1 MAGQGRNDEDLPR
14 DGGGPAAGDRAGGD
28 WAGGDWAGGEAVGG
42 GSAGG
47 QAAVGGAVGGAVVG
61 GAASAGAA
69 GGGAGGGLTTGEVAR
84 RLGVA
89 PTTVRTWDRRYGL
102 GPDAHT
108 GGRHRRWTAVD
119 VARLERMC
127 ALTATGIPPAEAAR
141 MVREDAPP
149 DTGSAPAGRAAGA
162 APGAGEAGPPD
173 GAAPEMHPAGP
184 PAGAVPDL
192 APAGPGPGPGPG
204 AVPDLAPA
212 GPGPGPGPG
221 AVPDPAPAGPGAGAG
236 PRPGVGPGPGAAP
249 GAGVSPPRSTSVGT
263 PAPSSTRT
271 RTRPRSRAGSGLRL
285 GDVRQECKGIARAA
299 LRLDAAAL
307 DGLLRSAIDEH
318 GLVTAWTEVIMPTLQ
333 AVGRKWE
340 SSGEKYVEVE
350 HFLSWHVSGALRR
363 STPVSAADR
372 PGALTVLA
380 CVPGENH
387 TLPLEVLAAALA
399 ERELPVRMFG
409 GALPV
414 ESLVTAVRRTGPAAV
429 ALWAQSRGTASRPLA
444 QHVAAMEWGVRG
456 ARRKP
461 VVLTIGPGWAGG
473 RAVPGL
479 PRPTGLAE
487 AVAVLE
493 SVVSR

>member
-1 MAGQGRNDEDLPR
+1 M
-14 DGGGPAAGDRAGGD
+14 
-28 WAGGDWAGGEAVGG
+28 
-42 GSAGG
+42 
-47 QAAVGGAVGGAVVG
+47 
-61 GAASAGAA
+61 
-69 GGGAGGGLTTGEVAR
+69 GGAGGGGGVVGGGAAGAGLTTGEVAR

-108 GGRHRRWTAVD
+108 GGRHRRWTAGD
-119 VARLERMC
+119 LARLERMC

-141 MVREDAPP
+141 MVREEAPP
-149 DTGSAPAGRAAGA
+149 DGGSAPAGGRVGGTAPAGSSARVSPEADEYGGSAGA
-162 APGAGEAGPPD
+162 GPEAYPARGAAEAESEADPAGRLTGTAPGPD
-173 GAAPEMHPAGP
+173 
-184 PAGAVPDL
+184 
-192 APAGPGPGPGPG
+192 PAGPGG
-204 AVPDLAPA
+204 D
-212 GPGPGPGPG
+212 
-221 AVPDPAPAGPGAGAG
+221 
-236 PRPGVGPGPGAAP
+236 AAP
-249 GAGVSPPRSTSVGT
+249 RRSTR
-263 PAPSSTRT
+263 ARA
-271 RTRPRSRAGSGLRL
+271 RSRAGSGLRL

-307 DGLLRSAIDEH
+307 DELLQSAIDEH

-399 ERELPVRMFG
+399 ERGLPVRMFG

-414 ESLVTAVRRTGPAAV
+414 ESLVTAVRRTGPVAV

-487 AVAVLE
+487 AVAVVE

>member
-1 MAGQGRNDEDLPR
+1 MGVHERDSQGR
-14 DGGGPAAGDRAGGD
+14 GP
-28 WAGGDWAGGEAVGG
+28 E
-42 GSAGG
+42 SAP
-47 QAAVGGAVGGAVVG
+47 
-61 GAASAGAA
+61 AGA
-69 GGGAGGGLTTGEVAR
+69 GLTTGEVAR

-108 GGRHRRWTAVD
+108 GGRHRRWTATD

-141 MVREDAPP
+141 TVL
-149 DTGSAPAGRAAGA
+149 
-162 APGAGEAGPPD
+162 GEATQ
-173 GAAPEMHPAGP
+173 E
-184 PAGAVPDL
+184 
-192 APAGPGPGPGPG
+192 
-204 AVPDLAPA
+204 
-212 GPGPGPGPG
+212 
-221 AVPDPAPAGPGAGAG
+221 PAPAGWASPASTGAARKAPSKAPREAAVEAAG
-236 PRPGVGPGPGAAP
+236 EVAPRRRDADAQPRPSA
-249 GAGVSPPRSTSVGT
+249 
-263 PAPSSTRT
+263 PAPA
-271 RTRPRSRAGSGLRL
+271 RSRAGSGLRL

-307 DGLLRSAIDEH
+307 DELLETAIVEH
-318 GLVTAWTEVIMPTLQ
+318 GLVAAWTEVIMPTLQ

-340 SSGEKYVEVE
+340 SSGERYVEVE

-363 STPVSAADR
+363 GAPPSAADR
-372 PGALTVLA
+372 PGATVVLA

-399 ERELPVRMFG
+399 ERGLPVRMFG

-429 ALWAQSRGTASRPLA
+429 ALWAQSRTTASRPLA

-461 VVLTIGPGWAGG
+461 VVLTIGPGWSG
-473 RAVPGL
+473 RTVTGL

-487 AVAVLE
+487 AVAVVE

>member
-1 MAGQGRNDEDLPR
+1 MAAHER
-14 DGGGPAAGDRAGGD
+14 DGQSGPT
-28 WAGGDWAGGEAVGG
+28 
-42 GSAGG
+42 
-47 QAAVGGAVGGAVVG
+47 GA
-61 GAASAGAA
+61 SQ
-69 GGGAGGGLTTGEVAR
+69 AGGGLTTGEVAR

-108 GGRHRRWTAVD
+108 GGRHRRWTAGD

-127 ALTATGIPPAEAAR
+127 VLTATGIPPAEAAR
-141 MVREDAPP
+141 MVRDEEPP
-149 DTGSAPAGRAAGA
+149 AAGADGGAAGTARARPRSPAQGGPWQPGAGPARRAAGA
-162 APGAGEAGPPD
+162 SPEADRAKHLAGASE
-173 GAAPEMHPAGP
+173 GAVPAARPWDASARADPAGP
-184 PAGAVPDL
+184 
-192 APAGPGPGPGPG
+192 
-204 AVPDLAPA
+204 
-212 GPGPGPGPG
+212 
-221 AVPDPAPAGPGAGAG
+221 
-236 PRPGVGPGPGAAP
+236 AAAAR
-249 GAGVSPPRSTSVGT
+249 GST
-263 PAPSSTRT
+263 ARA
-271 RTRPRSRAGSGLRL
+271 RARSRAGSGLRL

-307 DGLLRSAIDEH
+307 DELLQAAIDEH

-340 SSGEKYVEVE
+340 SSGERYVEVE

-363 STPVSAADR
+363 STPVPVADR
-372 PGALTVLA
+372 PGAVTMLA

-387 TLPLEVLAAALA
+387 TLPLEVLAAALV
-399 ERELPVRMFG
+399 ERGLPVRMFG

-414 ESLVTAVRRTGPAAV
+414 ESLVTAVRRTGPATV
-429 ALWAQSRGTASRPLA
+429 ALWAQSLGTASRPLA

-479 PRPTGLAE
+479 PRPRGLAE
-487 AVAVLE
+487 AVAVVE

>member
-1 MAGQGRNDEDLPR
+1 M
-14 DGGGPAAGDRAGGD
+14 
-28 WAGGDWAGGEAVGG
+28 
-42 GSAGG
+42 
-47 QAAVGGAVGGAVVG
+47 
-61 GAASAGAA
+61 
-69 GGGAGGGLTTGEVAR
+69 GGAGGGGGVVGGGAAGAGLTTGEVAR

-108 GGRHRRWTAVD
+108 GGRHRRWTAAD

-141 MVREDAPP
+141 MVREQAPP
-149 DTGSAPAGRAAGA
+149 DGGSAPAGGHVGGSA
-162 APGAGEAGPPD
+162 
-173 GAAPEMHPAGP
+173 PAGSSDRVSP
-184 PAGAVPDL
+184 EADEYGGPAGAGPEAYPARGTAEAESEADPAGRLTRTAPGPD
-192 APAGPGPGPGPG
+192 PAGPGG
-204 AVPDLAPA
+204 D
-212 GPGPGPGPG
+212 
-221 AVPDPAPAGPGAGAG
+221 
-236 PRPGVGPGPGAAP
+236 AAP
-249 GAGVSPPRSTSVGT
+249 RRSTRAR
-263 PAPSSTRT
+263 AP
-271 RTRPRSRAGSGLRL
+271 SRAGSGLRL

-307 DGLLRSAIDEH
+307 DELLQSAIDEH

-399 ERELPVRMFG
+399 ERGLPVRMFG

-414 ESLVTAVRRTGPAAV
+414 ESLVMAVRRTGPVAV

-487 AVAVLE
+487 AVAVVE

>member
-1 MAGQGRNDEDLPR
+1 MGAHERDSRGR
-14 DGGGPAAGDRAGGD
+14 GP
-28 WAGGDWAGGEAVGG
+28 E
-42 GSAGG
+42 SAP
-47 QAAVGGAVGGAVVG
+47 
-61 GAASAGAA
+61 AGA
-69 GGGAGGGLTTGEVAR
+69 GLTTGEVAR

-108 GGRHRRWTAVD
+108 GGRHRRWTATD

-141 MVREDAPP
+141 TVLGEATQEPAPTGWASPASMETAREAP
-149 DTGSAPAGRAAGA
+149 TGA
-162 APGAGEAGPPD
+162 AREATAVAAREATAGEVAVGAAGEAGE
-173 GAAPEMHPAGP
+173 AAPRPR
-184 PAGAVPDL
+184 GADPSPRPSVPVA
-192 APAGPGPGPGPG
+192 APA
-204 AVPDLAPA
+204 
-212 GPGPGPGPG
+212 
-221 AVPDPAPAGPGAGAG
+221 
-236 PRPGVGPGPGAAP
+236 
-249 GAGVSPPRSTSVGT
+249 
-263 PAPSSTRT
+263 
-271 RTRPRSRAGSGLRL
+271 RSRAGSGLRL

-307 DGLLRSAIDEH
+307 DELLETAIVEH
-318 GLVTAWTEVIMPTLQ
+318 GLVAAWTEVIMPTLQ

-363 STPVSAADR
+363 GAPPSAADR
-372 PGALTVLA
+372 PGATVVLA

-399 ERELPVRMFG
+399 ERGLPVRMFG

-414 ESLVTAVRRTGPAAV
+414 ESLITAVRRTGPAAV
-429 ALWAQSRGTASRPLA
+429 ALWAQSRTTASRPLA

-461 VVLTIGPGWAGG
+461 VVLTIGPGWTG
-473 RAVPGL
+473 RTVTGL

-493 SVVSR
+493 SVVPR

>member
-1 MAGQGRNDEDLPR
+1 M
-14 DGGGPAAGDRAGGD
+14 
-28 WAGGDWAGGEAVGG
+28 
-42 GSAGG
+42 
-47 QAAVGGAVGGAVVG
+47 
-61 GAASAGAA
+61 
-69 GGGAGGGLTTGEVAR
+69 TTGEVAR

-108 GGRHRRWTAVD
+108 GGRHRRWTVVD

-141 MVREDAPP
+141 TVLRETPRGAARVFGEGDAAGASPH
-149 DTGSAPAGRAAGA
+149 GSAPGGTDTGTGSGRGAARIDAARVAGPSAAGIDAAGPSGPRGAGIGAGSGDGPDPGLFSAAADDASGAGTASAA
-162 APGAGEAGPPD
+162 APGGREGTATAPRAGRG
-173 GAAPEMHPAGP
+173 
-184 PAGAVPDL
+184 
-192 APAGPGPGPGPG
+192 
-204 AVPDLAPA
+204 
-212 GPGPGPGPG
+212 
-221 AVPDPAPAGPGAGAG
+221 
-236 PRPGVGPGPGAAP
+236 
-249 GAGVSPPRSTSVGT
+249 
-263 PAPSSTRT
+263 
-271 RTRPRSRAGSGLRL
+271 RSRAGSGMRL

-307 DGLLRSAIDEH
+307 DELLGSAIDEH

-363 STPVSAADR
+363 CTPPSAADR
-372 PGALTVLA
+372 PGATTVLA
-380 CVPGENH
+380 CVPGESH

-399 ERELPVRMFG
+399 ERGLPVRMFG

-429 ALWAQSRGTASRPLA
+429 ALWAQSRTTASRPLA
-444 QHVAAMEWGVRG
+444 AHVAAMEWGVRG
-456 ARRKP
+456 ARRRP
-461 VVLTIGPGWAGG
+461 VVLTIGPGWAG
-473 RAVPGL
+473 RAVTGL
-479 PRPTGLAE
+479 PRPAGLAE
-487 AVAVLE
+487 AVALLE

>member
-1 MAGQGRNDEDLPR
+1 MGVHERDSRVRGPESAPAGI
-14 DGGGPAAGDRAGGD
+14 
-28 WAGGDWAGGEAVGG
+28 
-42 GSAGG
+42 
-47 QAAVGGAVGGAVVG
+47 
-61 GAASAGAA
+61 
-69 GGGAGGGLTTGEVAR
+69 GLTTGEVAR

-102 GPDAHT
+102 GPDTHT
-108 GGRHRRWTAVD
+108 GGRHRRWAPVD

-127 ALTATGIPPAEAAR
+127 ALTATGISPAEAAR
-141 MVREDAPP
+141 TVLDEATQQPTP
-149 DTGSAPAGRAAGA
+149 AAPATPPEAV
-162 APGAGEAGPPD
+162 GEAVGEEGPARRD
-173 GAAPEMHPAGP
+173 EDVA
-184 PAGAVPDL
+184 
-192 APAGPGPGPGPG
+192 
-204 AVPDLAPA
+204 
-212 GPGPGPGPG
+212 
-221 AVPDPAPAGPGAGAG
+221 
-236 PRPGVGPGPGAAP
+236 PRP
-249 GAGVSPPRSTSVGT
+249 SVR
-263 PAPSSTRT
+263 A
-271 RTRPRSRAGSGLRL
+271 RSRAGSGLRL

-299 LRLDAAAL
+299 LRLDASAL
-307 DGLLRSAIDEH
+307 DELLETAIAEH
-318 GLVTAWTEVIMPTLQ
+318 GLVAAWTEVIMPTLQ

-363 STPVSAADR
+363 AAPPTAADR
-372 PGALTVLA
+372 PGATVVLA

-399 ERELPVRMFG
+399 ERGLPVRMFG

-429 ALWAQSRGTASRPLA
+429 ALWAQSRTTASRPLA

-461 VVLTIGPGWAGG
+461 VVLTIGPGWSG
-473 RAVPGL
+473 RTVPGL

-493 SVVSR
+493 TVVSRQEAVSP

>member
-1 MAGQGRNDEDLPR
+1 MGVHERDSEDRGR
-14 DGGGPAAGDRAGGD
+14 
-28 WAGGDWAGGEAVGG
+28 
-42 GSAGG
+42 
-47 QAAVGGAVGGAVVG
+47 GGAPVGV
-61 GAASAGAA
+61 
-69 GGGAGGGLTTGEVAR
+69 GLTTGEVAR

-108 GGRHRRWTAVD
+108 GGRHRRWTATD

-141 MVREDAPP
+141 TVLGEATREPDPAGWASPPPPEAAPEAPPAAPP
-149 DTGSAPAGRAAGA
+149 DTAPEAPWEAAAEEAGEAAPGRRGADTPPRPSAPA
-162 APGAGEAGPPD
+162 
-173 GAAPEMHPAGP
+173 
-184 PAGAVPDL
+184 
-192 APAGPGPGPGPG
+192 
-204 AVPDLAPA
+204 
-212 GPGPGPGPG
+212 
-221 AVPDPAPAGPGAGAG
+221 
-236 PRPGVGPGPGAAP
+236 
-249 GAGVSPPRSTSVGT
+249 
-263 PAPSSTRT
+263 
-271 RTRPRSRAGSGLRL
+271 RSRAGSGLRL

-307 DGLLRSAIDEH
+307 DGLLETAVVEH
-318 GLVTAWTEVIMPTLQ
+318 GLIEAWTEVIMPTLQ

-363 STPVSAADR
+363 GAPPSAADR
-372 PGALTVLA
+372 PGATVVLA

-399 ERELPVRMFG
+399 ERGLPVRMFG
-409 GALPV
+409 AALPV

-429 ALWAQSRGTASRPLA
+429 GLWAQSRTTASRPLA

-461 VVLTIGPGWAGG
+461 VVLTIGPGWTG
-473 RAVPGL
+473 RTVTGL
-479 PRPTGLAE
+479 PRPAGLAE
-487 AVAVLE
+487 AVALLE

>member
-1 MAGQGRNDEDLPR
+1 MGVHER
-14 DGGGPAAGDRAGGD
+14 DSRDRGP
-28 WAGGDWAGGEAVGG
+28 
-42 GSAGG
+42 GSAP
-47 QAAVGGAVGGAVVG
+47 
-61 GAASAGAA
+61 AGV
-69 GGGAGGGLTTGEVAR
+69 GLTTGEVAR

-108 GGRHRRWTAVD
+108 GGRHRRWTPAD

-141 MVREDAPP
+141 TVLGEATQEP
-149 DTGSAPAGRAAGA
+149 APARQAAPALPEAAGGATEEPAGEA
-162 APGAGEAGPPD
+162 APGRGDAGVA
-173 GAAPEMHPAGP
+173 
-184 PAGAVPDL
+184 
-192 APAGPGPGPGPG
+192 
-204 AVPDLAPA
+204 
-212 GPGPGPGPG
+212 
-221 AVPDPAPAGPGAGAG
+221 
-236 PRPGVGPGPGAAP
+236 PRP
-249 GAGVSPPRSTSVGT
+249 SV
-263 PAPSSTRT
+263 RT
-271 RTRPRSRAGSGLRL
+271 RSRAGSGLRL

-299 LRLDAAAL
+299 LRLDASAL
-307 DGLLRSAIDEH
+307 DELLETAIAEH
-318 GLVTAWTEVIMPTLQ
+318 GLVAAWTEVIMPTLQ

-363 STPVSAADR
+363 GAPPTAADR
-372 PGALTVLA
+372 PGATVVLA

-399 ERELPVRMFG
+399 ERGLPVRMFG

-429 ALWAQSRGTASRPLA
+429 ALWAQSRTTASRPLA

-461 VVLTIGPGWAGG
+461 VVLTIGPGWTG
-473 RAVPGL
+473 RTVPGL

-493 SVVSR
+493 TVVSR

>member
-1 MAGQGRNDEDLPR
+1 MGTHER
-14 DGGGPAAGDRAGGD
+14 DGEDRGRGGVPL
-28 WAGGDWAGGEAVGG
+28 
-42 GSAGG
+42 
-47 QAAVGGAVGGAVVG
+47 
-61 GAASAGAA
+61 
-69 GGGAGGGLTTGEVAR
+69 GGGLTTGEVAR

-108 GGRHRRWTAVD
+108 GGRHRRWTATD

-141 MVREDAPP
+141 TVLGEA
-149 DTGSAPAGRAAGA
+149 TQ
-162 APGAGEAGPPD
+162 EAGPD
-173 GAAPEMHPAGP
+173 AGP
-184 PAGAVPDL
+184 DAGLVGRT
-192 APAGPGPGPGPG
+192 APAS
-204 AVPDLAPA
+204 PDTPPWAHAPA
-212 GPGPGPGPG
+212 RRPSEAPPLP
-221 AVPDPAPAGPGAGAG
+221 PA
-236 PRPGVGPGPGAAP
+236 
-249 GAGVSPPRSTSVGT
+249 
-263 PAPSSTRT
+263 
-271 RTRPRSRAGSGLRL
+271 RPRSRAGSGLRL

-299 LRLDAAAL
+299 LRLDAVAL
-307 DGLLRSAIDEH
+307 DELLEAAIVEH
-318 GLVTAWTEVIMPTLQ
+318 GLVAAWTEVIMPTLQ

-363 STPVSAADR
+363 GAPPSAADR
-372 PGALTVLA
+372 PGATVVLA

-399 ERELPVRMFG
+399 ERGLPVRMFG

-429 ALWAQSRGTASRPLA
+429 ALWAQSRTTASRPLA

-461 VVLTIGPGWAGG
+461 VVLTIGPGWSG
-473 RAVPGL
+473 RTVTGL

>member
-1 MAGQGRNDEDLPR
+1 MGARKRSDNPATAPQPRADLP
-14 DGGGPAAGDRAGGD
+14 
-28 WAGGDWAGGEAVGG
+28 E
-42 GSAGG
+42 
-47 QAAVGGAVGGAVVG
+47 GA
-61 GAASAGAA
+61 
-69 GGGAGGGLTTGEVAR
+69 GLTTGEVAR

-127 ALTATGIPPAEAAR
+127 VLTATGIAPAEAAR
-141 MVREDAPP
+141 TVLRETPPGATRVFGAGDAAGVPARGP
-149 DTGSAPAGRAAGA
+149 APAATGAGRAATGA
-162 APGAGEAGPPD
+162 DAGAFDAGVPDRSAARIDAARVAGPD
-173 GAAPEMHPAGP
+173 TDRIDAAGSDAAGP
-184 PAGAVPDL
+184 SGRDAADIDAVAGDGPDSGL
-192 APAGPGPGPGPG
+192 VSATVDDALG
-204 AVPDLAPA
+204 
-212 GPGPGPGPG
+212 
-221 AVPDPAPAGPGAGAG
+221 PAPAAGGGRSPATG
-236 PRPGVGPGPGAAP
+236 PRSARG
-249 GAGVSPPRSTSVGT
+249 
-263 PAPSSTRT
+263 
-271 RTRPRSRAGSGLRL
+271 RSRAGSGMRL

-307 DGLLRSAIDEH
+307 DELLGSAIEQH
-318 GLVTAWTEVIMPTLQ
+318 GLIAAWTEVIMPTLQ

-363 STPVSAADR
+363 CTPPSAADR
-372 PGALTVLA
+372 PGATTVLA
-380 CVPGENH
+380 CVPGESH

-399 ERELPVRMFG
+399 ERGLPVRMFG

-429 ALWAQSRGTASRPLA
+429 ALWAQSRTTASRPLA
-444 QHVAAMEWGVRG
+444 AHVAAMEWGVRG

-461 VVLTIGPGWAGG
+461 VVLTIGPGWAG
-473 RAVPGL
+473 RAVTGL

-487 AVAVLE
+487 AVALLE

>member
-1 MAGQGRNDEDLPR
+1 M
-14 DGGGPAAGDRAGGD
+14 PADA
-28 WAGGDWAGGEAVGG
+28 
-42 GSAGG
+42 
-47 QAAVGGAVGGAVVG
+47 
-61 GAASAGAA
+61 
-69 GGGAGGGLTTGEVAR
+69 GLTTGEVAR

-108 GGRHRRWTAVD
+108 GGRHRRWTAGD
-119 VARLERMC
+119 MARLERMC

-141 MVREDAPP
+141 MVRGDAPP
-149 DTGSAPAGRAAGA
+149 
-162 APGAGEAGPPD
+162 E
-173 GAAPEMHPAGP
+173 
-184 PAGAVPDL
+184 AVP
-192 APAGPGPGPGPG
+192 ARPA
-204 AVPDLAPA
+204 AVT
-212 GPGPGPGPG
+212 
-221 AVPDPAPAGPGAGAG
+221 
-236 PRPGVGPGPGAAP
+236 PRA
-249 GAGVSPPRSTSVGT
+249 SVR
-263 PAPSSTRT
+263 A
-271 RTRPRSRAGSGLRL
+271 RSRAGSGLRL

-307 DGLLRSAIDEH
+307 DELLEAAIDEH

-363 STPVSAADR
+363 STPSAVAD
-372 PGALTVLA
+372 PAGATTVLA

-387 TLPLEVLAAALA
+387 TLPLEALAAALA
-399 ERELPVRMFG
+399 ERGLPVRMFG

-429 ALWAQSRGTASRPLA
+429 GLWAQSRTTASRPLA

-461 VVLTIGPGWAGG
+461 VVLTIGPGWAG
-473 RAVPGL
+473 RTSAGL
-479 PRPTGLAE
+479 PRPAGLAE
-487 AVAVLE
+487 AVTLLE
-493 SVVSR
+493 SVVSHKP